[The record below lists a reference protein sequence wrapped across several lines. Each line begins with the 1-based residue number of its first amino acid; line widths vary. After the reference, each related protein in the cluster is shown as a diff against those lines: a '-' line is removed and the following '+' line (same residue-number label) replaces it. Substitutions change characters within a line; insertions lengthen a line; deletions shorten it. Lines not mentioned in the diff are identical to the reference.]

1 MFIFRFKSIKVLI
14 LPALLLLISLATSV
28 LSIYPKRDNVAQL
41 RLISCLV
48 LGMDALLNL
57 LLAGLISGKIWIE
70 GSKRPVFRRVA
81 VVVLEGGIVMSLG
94 MIVTLIT
101 FAIEVCLIHPLHE
114 SSHANVEAE

>member
-1 MFIFRFKSIKVLI
+1 M
-14 LPALLLLISLATSV
+14 LLLLISFATSV
-28 LSIYPKRDNVAQL
+28 LSVYPKRDDVGQL

-48 LGMDALLNL
+48 LGLDAILNI

-70 GSKRPVFRRVA
+70 GKRKPVFRRVA

-101 FAIEVCLIHPLHE
+101 FAIEVCL
-114 SSHANVEAE
+114 